1 MDQDVQADCFVPFA
15 VMTNALF
22 LVGVMIVLPFVAPFR
37 TAWSCV
43 TVVAKGEAIYVR
55 VAKRIVEDVG
65 VAVPG
70 LRDGRINRGEASGVG
85 RKAAN
90 LRGVRAVEEIV
101 VAGNGVRILAGEGKV
116 GSAGRGVGFAEG
128 RVRHSGKN
136 GACRRGG

>member
-22 LVGVMIVLPFVAPFR
+22 LVGVMIVLPFVAPVR

-70 LRDGRINRGEASGVG
+70 LRDGRINRGEPSGVG
-85 RKAAN
+85 RRPAT
-90 LRGVRAVEEIV
+90 LRGVFAIEEIII
-101 VAGNGVRILAGEGKV
+101 AGNGVLILTSKGKI
-116 GSAGRGVGFAEG
+116 G
-128 RVRHSGKN
+128 
-136 GACRRGG
+136 